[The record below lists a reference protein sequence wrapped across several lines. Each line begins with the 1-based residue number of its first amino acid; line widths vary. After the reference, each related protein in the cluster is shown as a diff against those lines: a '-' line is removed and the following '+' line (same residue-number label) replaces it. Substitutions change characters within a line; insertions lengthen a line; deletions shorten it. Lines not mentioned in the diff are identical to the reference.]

1 MDEPQGHYAEWEKRH
16 APKVTDHMSHAHSTL
31 IMLARWWF
39 VDDGGAGSGDNDD
52 KDYSDVGKK
61 VM

>member
-1 MDEPQGHYAEWEKRH
+1 MNLKGIMLSGEKRH

-52 KDYSDVGKK
+52 KIT
-61 VM
+61 VMLGRR

>member
-1 MDEPQGHYAEWEKRH
+1 MLSGEKRH

-31 IMLARWWF
+31 MLARWWS

-52 KDYSDVGKK
+52 KDYSGVGKK

>member
-1 MDEPQGHYAEWEKRH
+1 MNLKGIMLSGEKRH
-16 APKVTDHMSHAHSTL
+16 PPKVTDHMSHAHSTL
-31 IMLARWWF
+31 MLARWWF

-52 KDYSDVGKK
+52 KDYSGVGKK